1 MILHLGA
8 LLIVAAALVYL
19 IFAKRLLEDSIE
31 VQEKVIQDTSISRI
45 SKTSV
50 NQKVRLYDT
59 FIQLLAFIAFGLGV
73 LTLFQI
79 YNFMF
84 K

>member
-1 MILHLGA
+1 MILHLGG
-8 LLIVAAALVYL
+8 LLIVSVALINL
-19 IFAKRLLEDSIE
+19 IFAKRLLEDSTE
-31 VQEKVIQDTSISRI
+31 VQEKVIQDTSVSRI

-50 NQKVRLYDT
+50 TQKLRLYDT
-59 FIQLLAFIAFGLGV
+59 FIQLLAFTAFGLGV

>member
-1 MILHLGA
+1 MA
-8 LLIVAAALVYL
+8 VALVNL
-19 IFAKRLLEDSIE
+19 IFAKRLLEDSTE
-31 VQEKVIQDTSISRI
+31 VQEKVIQDTSVSRI

-50 NQKVRLYDT
+50 TQKLRLYDT
-59 FIQLLAFIAFGLGV
+59 LIQLLAFTAFGLGV

-79 YNFMF
+79 YKFMF